1 MILDIFFKNNEVFL
15 DNKERIVVF
24 VKTFVEMYC
33 CLS

>member
-24 VKTFVEMYC
+24 VNKFVEMYC